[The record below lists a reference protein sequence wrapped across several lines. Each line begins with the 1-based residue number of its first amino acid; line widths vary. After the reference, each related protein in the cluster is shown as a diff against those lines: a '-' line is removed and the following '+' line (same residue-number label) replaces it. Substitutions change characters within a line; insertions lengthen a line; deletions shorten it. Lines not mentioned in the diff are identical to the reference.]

1 VNNRE
6 VKRRISSVKETVKIY
21 RAMYS
26 ISVARMIKCRAALPI
41 AERFYHTSGDLL
53 SRLTDRP
60 MDFFRERGHR
70 TAFIVIGGDKGLC
83 GDYNEKIA
91 LYAASLLRAAEEK
104 YLFTVGSVTRD
115 MISKYGFAPDVEF
128 LHSADNP
135 SPEAAFSMAADL
147 MNLYEEGMLD
157 EVRLVYSDVVDN
169 RPVPVSERILP
180 FLGTSEALRDETE
193 PLRETPTEGAVR
205 RSLYTYLAS
214 ALYRALILASLAE
227 HLSRVRAMPQATEN
241 AEKMIA
247 DLTAKYNKI
256 RQESITRALQDVG
269 SFTDE

>member
-26 ISVARMIKCRAALPI
+26 ISVARMIKCKAALPF
-41 AERFYHTSGDLL
+41 AERFYLASRDVL
-53 SRLTDRP
+53 SRLTDQP
-60 MDFFRERGHR
+60 TDFFRERGQK

-91 LYAASLLRAAEEK
+91 TFAVGLLRGKEEK

-115 MISKYGFAPDVEF
+115 MIAKNGFEPDVEF

-147 MNLYEEGMLD
+147 INLYEEGLLD
-157 EVRLVYSDVVDN
+157 EVRLVFSDVKDN
-169 RPVPVSERILP
+169 RPVPVNERILP
-180 FLGTSEALRDETE
+180 FVGTTE
-193 PLRETPTEGAVR
+193 PLREPPTEDAVR
-205 RSLYTYLAS
+205 RSLYTFLAS
-214 ALYRALILASLAE
+214 ALYRALILSSLAE
-227 HLSRVRAMPQATEN
+227 HLSRVRAMPQATAN
-241 AEKMIA
+241 AEDMIA